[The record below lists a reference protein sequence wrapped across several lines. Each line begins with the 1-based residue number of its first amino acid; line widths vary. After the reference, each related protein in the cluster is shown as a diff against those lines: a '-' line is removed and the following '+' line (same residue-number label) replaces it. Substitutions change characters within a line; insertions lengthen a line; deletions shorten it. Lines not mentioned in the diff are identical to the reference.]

1 VSDLAKI
8 QLLASRHRPSVVD
21 VVLTQQQ
28 RYRQKPP
35 MPSKL
40 SALILQRNNG
50 ITLLRGDWRNHAREA
65 TSPLVAR
72 VWRAADKRKNR
83 SMTLFGALVWI
94 QGTMLNGGGVQISPR
109 DRTILCKL
117 PVRSSKLTTQIR
129 MRVKAD
135 ANTKVGIIILF
146 A

>member
-1 VSDLAKI
+1 MGCHEKFCIIRRPDGQKHYYGVVIRK
-8 QLLASRHRPSVVD
+8 LL
-21 VVLTQQQ
+21 
-28 RYRQKPP
+28 Y
-35 MPSKL
+35 
-40 SALILQRNNG
+40 NG

-83 SMTLFGALVWI
+83 SMTLFRALVWI

-109 DRTILCKL
+109 NRTILCKL

-135 ANTKVGIIILF
+135 ANTKVGIVILF